1 MALTVEDIRTY
12 VRDKAEWNILL
23 EGNEQSSNTDIEMA
37 MKLAVSDVNVYPPVT
52 QFNIES
58 LNNDSLLLFGT
69 LHHLA
74 NMEAERQLRNQV
86 NYSAQGLNAGI
97 DDKTQVYTSLAT
109 YYKGLFDARV
119 QSYKQY
125 LNTKDAW
132 GDSHSPYAVLNPYNF
147 RS

>member
-1 MALTVEDIRTY
+1 MALTVEEIRTY
-12 VRDKAEWNILL
+12 IRDKEEWNILL
-23 EGNEQSSNTDIEMA
+23 EGKEQSTNTDIEMA
-37 MKLAVSDVNVYPPVT
+37 MKLSISDVNVFPPVT
-52 QFNIES
+52 QFNVES

-97 DDKTQVYTSLAT
+97 DDKTQMYTSLAT
-109 YYKGLFDARV
+109 YYKGLFDARC

-132 GDSHSPYAVLNPYNF
+132 GDSLSPYSVLNPYNF

>member
-1 MALTVEDIRTY
+1 MAISVEEIRNY
-12 VRDKAEWNILL
+12 IRDKEEWNILL
-23 EGNEQSSNTDIEMA
+23 EGREQSSDTDITMA
-37 MKLAVSDVNVYPPVT
+37 MKLAVSDVNVFPPVT
-52 QFNIES
+52 QFTVES

-97 DDKTQVYTSLAT
+97 DDKSQSYTSLAT
-109 YYKGLFDARV
+109 YYKSLFDARV

-125 LNTKDAW
+125 LNTQEAW
-132 GDSHSPYAVLNPYNF
+132 GDSYSPYAVLNPYNF